1 MPTVGII
8 ANPASGKDIRRLVAR
23 SSVFD
28 NNEKVNIL
36 RRILLALE
44 AMGVQ
49 RAVFMPDYYGLGEHA
64 IEDLNVALDVSFL
77 PMEVHADERDSTEAA
92 RRFREMEVGCII
104 TLGGDGTNRAVA
116 KESGTVPL
124 VPISTGTN
132 NVVPYL
138 VEGTVAGLAAGLLAT
153 GAVDPEKVSR
163 VAKRLE
169 IYRDGALLDIALVDV
184 AVSSDLFI
192 ASRALWD
199 PSRIREIVLAR
210 ATSDSVGMS
219 AIGSRIQVIGPDD
232 ELGMHLRM
240 GADGTQVLAPVA
252 PGLVTPVGIR
262 DCRMLSLGDEVTLK
276 ALPSTVAL
284 DGERSLKGF
293 PDQPL
298 RVRLTRNGPRIV
310 DIEACMAEGIRQGA
324 FRRERV
330 AGAPFGTTWAGGK
343 GETQGRA

>member
-44 AMGVQ
+44 AGGVR

-64 IEDLNVALDVSFL
+64 IEGLKVSLDVLFL
-77 PMEVHADERDSTEAA
+77 PMQVHADERDSTEAA
-92 RRFREMEVGCII
+92 RRLREMGAGCII

-116 KESGTVPL
+116 KESGAVPL

-132 NVVPYL
+132 NVVPYM
-138 VEGTVAGLAAGLLAT
+138 VEGTVAGLAAGLIAT
-153 GAVDPEKVSR
+153 GAVDPEKVSCI
-163 VAKRLE
+163 AKRLE
-169 IYRDGALLDIALVDV
+169 IYRDGVLIDIALVDV

-199 PSRIREIVLAR
+199 PSRIREVVLAQ

-219 AIGSRIQVIGPDD
+219 AIGSRVQVIGPDD
-232 ELGMHLRM
+232 ELGMYLRV
-240 GADGTQVLAPVA
+240 GPNGTRVLAPVA
-252 PGLVTPVGIR
+252 PGLVTSVCIH
-262 DCRMLSLGDEVTLK
+262 DCQTLSVGDEVTLD
-276 ALPSTVAL
+276 AVPSTVAL
-284 DGERSLKGF
+284 DGERTLKGF
-293 PDQPL
+293 PG
-298 RVRLTRNGPRIV
+298 RTMHVRLTRNGPRIV

-324 FRRERV
+324 FRQDV
-330 AGAPFGTTWAGGK
+330 
-343 GETQGRA
+343 